1 MFALAAE
8 ASVMPFH
15 EDWLNERSSTP
26 PVSSTMQALNAAAEA
41 EGLEAAVL
49 GAVLGDEL
57 PAAGVLLEPHAANAS
72 AATPITAAA
81 LSCFFTRILLGWTRS
96 PSRSRDPGTVYLPRP
111 NHYRT
116 EQTVRHTVMKQRAT
130 RHQPAAG
137 RRPRWPPRPRR
148 SCPGG
153 GHDSPSRR

>member
-1 MFALAAE
+1 
-8 ASVMPFH
+8 
-15 EDWLNERSSTP
+15 
-26 PVSSTMQALNAAAEA
+26 MQALNAAAEA

-96 PSRSRDPGTVYLPRP
+96 PSRSRTPALYIYLD
-111 NHYRT
+111 RT
-116 EQTVRHTVMKQRAT
+116 ITA
-130 RHQPAAG
+130 
-137 RRPRWPPRPRR
+137 
-148 SCPGG
+148 
-153 GHDSPSRR
+153 PSRLFGIPL